1 MSDEDVDTF
10 RDKIPLLQQRLASW
24 EVEPP
29 TIEPGLPR
37 GEGGHFR
44 EGSQE
49 CGTVRERV
57 QVMRTNLAPGS

>member
-44 EGSQE
+44 EGGLKSVAQS
-49 CGTVRERV
+49 ERGY
-57 QVMRTNLAPGS
+57 RS

>member
-44 EGSQE
+44 EGVSRVWHSQ
-49 CGTVRERV
+49 REV
-57 QVMRTNLAPGS
+57 TGHED